1 MMIDKIKFGGLII
14 TLIMFCFCLISC
26 DVICFPE
33 CEIITYSH
41 EELNTDLV
49 KAEIVNCSSTNEQGY
64 HIEVIKTLSNEECD
78 YAITEITEMKFEK
91 IIVIG
96 EPYWPRENVLIF
108 YYPSYELWF
117 YSGRVYKASEE
128 SETGVTSYHVNTEEL
143 EELINYLL
151 YN

>member
-1 MMIDKIKFGGLII
+1 M
-14 TLIMFCFCLISC
+14 CFSER
-26 DVICFPE
+26 D
-33 CEIITYSH
+33 IITYSH

-49 KAEIVNCSSTNEQGY
+49 KAEIVNCLRTDEHGY

-78 YAITEITEMKFEK
+78 YTITEIAKMKFERM
-91 IIVIG
+91 IVVG
-96 EPYWPRENVLIF
+96 EPYWPREKVLIF